1 MSLPPFFPYTRR
13 RPLIEWIVH
22 LFSLPCTRWV
32 SVHPFFTGSVCFVQ
46 VLRVV
51 LMSMVICPLSLS
63 FLLVFPKVVLC
74 PPCCICRSRKSL
86 VLIFEP
92 IHVSQAFLS
101 LGLRRPFRPVLNT
114 LMIHHSLLTPS
125 DDSILVVFDAYPWFQ
140 VASGARLNVSKSKGL

>member
-1 MSLPPFFPYTRR
+1 M
-13 RPLIEWIVH
+13 
-22 LFSLPCTRWV
+22 
-32 SVHPFFTGSVCFVQ
+32 
-46 VLRVV
+46 
-51 LMSMVICPLSLS
+51 
-63 FLLVFPKVVLC
+63 
-74 PPCCICRSRKSL
+74 
-86 VLIFEP
+86 LIFEP